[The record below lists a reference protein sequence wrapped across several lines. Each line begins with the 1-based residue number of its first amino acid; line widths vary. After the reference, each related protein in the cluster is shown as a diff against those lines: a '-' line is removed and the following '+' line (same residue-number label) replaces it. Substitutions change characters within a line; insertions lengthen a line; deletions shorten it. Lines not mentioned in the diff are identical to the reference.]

1 MIMIKDEW
9 YDIKDLDDVVKL
21 VKDEFNYDLAN
32 RIEEL
37 VNEKEEQ
44 IKELEDDVEYWSSQV
59 VGEEQ

>member
-59 VGEEQ
+59 VGEE